1 MKTIVCDASPLI
13 FLAKLNRLDLV
24 ARVLCGEL
32 FVLRGVV
39 DEVLSDSAGS
49 VERHRLV
56 AFLESVEV
64 IDFEVPDE
72 QLGALSRSDR
82 STLAWAIENQV
93 NYLLA
98 DERLLRRVAV
108 QENIAVIGFLG
119 LLLRSARQ
127 KILSVAE
134 VRNDF
139 NECVAQHSCRIS
151 IDLYQRLMS
160 ELDLLAD
167 AEGP

>member
-1 MKTIVCDASPLI
+1 VPQFQMKTIVCDA
-13 FLAKLNRLDLV
+13 
-24 ARVLCGEL
+24 
-32 FVLRGVV
+32 
-39 DEVLSDSAGS
+39 
-49 VERHRLV
+49 
-56 AFLESVEV
+56 
-64 IDFEVPDE
+64 
-72 QLGALSRSDR
+72 
-82 STLAWAIENQV
+82 
-93 NYLLA
+93 
-98 DERLLRRVAV
+98 
-108 QENIAVIGFLG
+108 
-119 LLLRSARQ
+119 